1 MFLPRALTAVSLTA
15 SLAPWLAWASPIAL
29 ERRELGGVLIC
40 TDPNAQGH
48 CEYAV
53 YRLDTCYNL
62 PPALI
67 NNAAT
72 FAPDGEAFF
81 CNPYIMKCDDICK
94 SPQGCTMGP
103 VSFDYPHKFNLT
115 AVGWN
120 HYITSFDCHL
130 NRTAAAGQ

>member
-1 MFLPRALTAVSLTA
+1 M
-15 SLAPWLAWASPIAL
+15 
-29 ERRELGGVLIC
+29 GGVLIC
-40 TDPNAQGH
+40 EKPHAQGH

-53 YRLDTCYNL
+53 YQLDTCYDL

-72 FAPDGEAFF
+72 FAPDGEAFY
-81 CNPYIMKCDDICK
+81 CNPYM

-103 VSFDYPHKFNLT
+103 VSFDYVHKFNLT

-120 HYITSFDCHL
+120 KYITSFDCHR
-130 NRTAAAGQ
+130 NQTGTQAGEGE